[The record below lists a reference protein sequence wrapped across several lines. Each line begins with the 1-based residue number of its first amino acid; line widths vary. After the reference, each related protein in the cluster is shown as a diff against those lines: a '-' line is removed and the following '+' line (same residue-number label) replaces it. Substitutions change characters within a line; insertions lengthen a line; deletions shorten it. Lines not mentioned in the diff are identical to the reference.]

1 MLDQAHR
8 RATDIKEIHIIFVE
22 AVEEGTEFKCL
33 EQLRINSTATFTTV
47 WHQQEIASV
56 PATRF
61 KWNYSQISNFIEW
74 IKWWIPHQSSESKC
88 YGKDEGLKTQL

>member
-1 MLDQAHR
+1 MLPVKQILFRTLIIELMLDQAHR

-47 WHQQEIASV
+47 
-56 PATRF
+56 
-61 KWNYSQISNFIEW
+61 
-74 IKWWIPHQSSESKC
+74 
-88 YGKDEGLKTQL
+88 